1 MVVGVAGV
9 AGRLLEAGVVTV
21 VVVAGRLSVLLSFVA
36 GVTVVGRSG
45 LSKEVLGV
53 LAAEERETVVL
64 LPALP
69 VLPPDTE

>member
-1 MVVGVAGV
+1 MLVVGVAGV
-9 AGRLLEAGVVTV
+9 AGRLLVAGVVT
-21 VVVAGRLSVLLSFVA
+21 VVAGRLSVLLSFVV
-36 GVTVVGRSG
+36 GVAVVGRSG

>member
-1 MVVGVAGV
+1 MVAGV
-9 AGRLLEAGVVTV
+9 AGRLLASGDLTL
-21 VVVAGRLSVLLSFVA
+21 VAGRLSVLLSFVA

-45 LSKEVLGV
+45 LSKELLGV

>member
-1 MVVGVAGV
+1 MVAGV
-9 AGRLLEAGVVTV
+9 AGRLLASGALTL
-21 VVVAGRLSVLLSFVA
+21 VAGRLSVLLSFVA

-45 LSKEVLGV
+45 LSKELLGV

>member
-1 MVVGVAGV
+1 MAGV
-9 AGRLLEAGVVTV
+9 AGRLLVAGVVTV
-21 VVVAGRLSVLLSFVA
+21 VVVAGRLSVLLSFVV

>member
-1 MVVGVAGV
+1 MLVVVVAGV
-9 AGRLLEAGVVTV
+9 AGRLLASGALTL
-21 VVVAGRLSVLLSFVA
+21 VAGRLSVLLSFVA

-45 LSKEVLGV
+45 LSNELLGV

-69 VLPPDTE
+69 VLLPDTE

>member
-1 MVVGVAGV
+1 MVAGV
-9 AGRLLEAGVVTV
+9 AGRLLASGALTL
-21 VVVAGRLSVLLSFVA
+21 VAGRLSVLLSFVA

-45 LSKEVLGV
+45 LSNELLGV

-69 VLPPDTE
+69 VLLPDTE